1 MKIDN
6 SLPLEYSTEENKLK
20 ILGFWI
26 FLGAEIMLFA
36 TLFACVFHIMETV
49 LAMDQLDRKFLKLLQ
64 Y

>member
-6 SLPLEYSTEENKLK
+6 SLPLEYSTEENSLK

-36 TLFACVFHIMETV
+36 TLFAYLFHIS
-49 LAMDQLDRKFLKLLQ
+49 RSHG
-64 Y
+64 